1 MAKKKVS
8 ALKALEQAS
17 VADVLYKDFEN
28 LPGEIRHYL
37 TRYSGSTDEVR
48 SVAHGINAVIG
59 EVNGTSSADALRQAA
74 SLVRAHVAH
83 AHRALFELQCFAGTL
98 DGLAWAVDVRSRSET
113 FFEP

>member
-8 ALKALEQAS
+8 VPKPLEQAS

-37 TRYSGSTDEVR
+37 TRYSGSTDELGNVT
-48 SVAHGINAVIG
+48 SGINAVIG
-59 EVNGTSSADALRQAA
+59 EVNGGSSADALRQAA
-74 SLVRAHVAH
+74 SLVRSHVAH
-83 AHRALFELQCFAGTL
+83 AHRTLFDLQCFAGNL
-98 DGLAWAVDVRSRSET
+98 EGLAWAVDVRRRAET

>member
-8 ALKALEQAS
+8 VPKDVEQAS

-37 TRYSGSTDEVR
+37 IRYSGSTDELG
-48 SVAHGINAVIG
+48 SVASGLNTVIG
-59 EVNGTSSADALRQAA
+59 KVTGGSTADALRHAA

-83 AHRALFELQCFAGTL
+83 AHRMLFDLQSFAGNL
-98 DGLAWAVDVRSRSET
+98 EGLAWAVDVRRQAET
-113 FFEP
+113 HFDT